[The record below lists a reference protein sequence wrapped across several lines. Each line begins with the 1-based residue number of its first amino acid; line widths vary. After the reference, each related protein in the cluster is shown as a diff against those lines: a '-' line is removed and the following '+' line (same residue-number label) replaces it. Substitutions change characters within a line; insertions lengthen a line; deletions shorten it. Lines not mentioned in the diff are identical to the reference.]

1 MTTSLTII
9 NDHGGQK
16 LLVKVAPNS
25 EVHQWVCHN
34 RNQSP
39 FKVAFYF
46 KLNSSKLIQVNLFQK
61 LATSAEHVVYQNC
74 SECQNKNNN
83 LCTKIVL
90 NVKTKTIIC
99 VHKIFCRYSELTIFM
114 NNLSSYCGLVD
125 AKKRGS
131 DKDLPSL
138 AVLGGVAL
146 IDIYLCCDWLII
158 IGPNF
163 CPNSSPAD
171 CRSKMKPC

>member
-74 SECQNKNNN
+74 CECQNRKK
-83 LCTKIVL
+83 LQFLYTTCSAGIL
-90 NVKTKTIIC
+90 SLQ
-99 VHKIFCRYSELTIFM
+99 FSRPM
-114 NNLSSYCGLVD
+114 NNLSLYCGLLN
-125 AKKRGS
+125 AKIRAS
-131 DKDLPSL
+131 DKDLP
-138 AVLGGVAL
+138 AL
-146 IDIYLCCDWLII
+146 
-158 IGPNF
+158 NF
-163 CPNSSPAD
+163 QSTV
-171 CRSKMKPC
+171 